1 MSKPSPSLAAIRKMN
16 LPEVEARIERLKV
29 EADRLRQKIE
39 RVKPTQSEKRIVEL
53 TDLLDRLTALQKA
66 AHERLEDLRGQM
78 PQGGYRGRNSRR

>member
-16 LPEVEARIERLKV
+16 LPEVEA
-29 EADRLRQKIE
+29 DRLRRKIE
-39 RVKPTQSEKRIVEL
+39 RVEPTQSEQRIGEL
-53 TDLLDRLTALQKA
+53 MDLLDRLTALQKA